1 MPAASIINI
10 GDIMDLEQ
18 ALAKIEE
25 QQKALEDAHKS
36 NESMKSKMDELLT
49 ETKRAKEQR
58 KASEEAAR
66 IEAEEK
72 ARANG
77 DFEQLLKS
85 TQEKLNE
92 RDKAYNDL
100 TQKIAGEKVSNQ
112 ALKIASELA
121 DGYNAELLSEQIAK
135 RLKYTDDGVKVLNGN
150 GELTISTLDELKTEF
165 SNNDRFAA
173 LLRGTKA
180 TGGGA
185 NGGKG
190 GASGANTVK
199 RSDFD
204 NMSQAD
210 RSKFF
215 RDGGKVVN
223 DN

>member
-49 ETKRAKEQR
+49 EAKRAKEQR
-58 KASEEAAR
+58 RAAEEAAR
-66 IEAEEK
+66 QEAEEK

-85 TQEKLNE
+85 TQEKLSE
-92 RDKAYNDL
+92 REKAYNDL

-190 GASGANTVK
+190 GASTANTVK

>member
-1 MPAASIINI
+1 
-10 GDIMDLEQ
+10 MDLEQ

-36 NESMKSKMDELLT
+36 NEAMKSKMDELLT
-49 ETKRAKEQR
+49 EAKRAKDAKR
-58 KASEEAAR
+58 AAEESAR
-66 IEAEEK
+66 LEAEEK

-85 TQEKLNE
+85 TQEKLSE
-92 RDKAYNDL
+92 REKAYNDL

-190 GASGANTVK
+190 GASVANTVK